1 MKIGIDISQIAHEGT
16 GVSVYV
22 KKLVGTII
30 AKHPEHEYVLF
41 GSSLR
46 KLDVFRK
53 FYQAVAHGSAGVR
66 LVTVPIPPTILA
78 WLWNTLHIIP
88 IEWFTGKLDV
98 FWSSDWTQ
106 PPLAGARGI
115 TTIHD
120 LSILRYPNESHNK
133 TSYSAAKT
141 TISPNIVA
149 VQSKRLSRAMEE
161 CELFLC
167 DSEATRKD
175 AEELLGVPRSK
186 LRVVY
191 PGFH

>member
-22 KKLVGTII
+22 KKLVGAII

-41 GSSLR
+41 GSSFR

-53 FYQAVAHGSAGVR
+53 FYQTIAYGSASVR
-66 LVTVPIPPTILA
+66 LVAVPIPPTILA
-78 WLWNTLHIIP
+78 WLWNTLHVIP
-88 IEWFTGKLDV
+88 IEWFTGRLDV

-120 LSILRYPNESHNK
+120 LSILRYPEESHNK

-141 TISPNIVA
+141 TISANIVA

-161 CELFLC
+161 CEIFLC
-167 DSEATRKD
+167 DSEATCQD
-175 AEELLGVPRSK
+175 AEELLGIARSK

>member
-1 MKIGIDISQIAHEGT
+1 MRIGIDISQIAHEGT

-22 KKLVGTII
+22 RKLVSTII
-30 AKHPEHEYVLF
+30 AKHPEHTYILF

-46 KLDVFRK
+46 KLGVFRD
-53 FYQAVAHGSAGVR
+53 FHRTVAHGSAEVR
-66 LVTVPIPPTILA
+66 LVTVPIPPTMLA

-88 IEWFTGKLDV
+88 VEWFIGSVDV

-120 LSILRYPNESHNK
+120 LSILRYPEESHNK

-141 TISPNIVA
+141 TISANIVS
-149 VQSKRLSRAMEE
+149 VQRKRLSRAMKE
-161 CELFLC
+161 CQVFLC
-167 DSEATRKD
+167 DSEATRND
-175 AEELLGVPRSK
+175 AEELLGIPRNK
-186 LRVVY
+186 MRVVY
-191 PGFH
+191 PGLH